1 MKKSK
6 TPPPFSDEMQLLSD
20 ACKDAIRNAT
30 TEGELMRIKRMY
42 NDKVRSIKECSKHY
56 ALIKKT
62 KLRNKDT
69 ILILISAAVKAF
81 LLAKSIS
88 HNQRINRSYRMK
100 LKALVDLSRL

>member
-1 MKKSK
+1 MSKSK
-6 TPPPFSDEMQLLSD
+6 TPLPFADELNLLSD
-20 ACKDAIRNAT
+20 AAEDAIMNAT
-30 TEGELMRIKRMY
+30 RDEELMRIDRMY
-42 NDKVRSIKECSKHY
+42 KEKVRSIEECSELY
-56 ALIKKT
+56 TLIKKT